1 MIGSC
6 LARTALLGLASPAR
20 AHKPI
25 YSVIL
30 CVLWLDRN
38 VIGILLGC
46 VLGIALYEVKLGL
59 ALAAADEVV
68 HLPDGFG
75 VELVVLLLADDALDL
90 LALDVDFAGRVE
102 ALEAASLV
110 DELRVDEL
118 VDAAQAEGVP
128 AAEERHQHVPVVALV
143 ELAVAA
149 LANHDLR
156 AVVDPLFVFP
166 GVLLD
171 RLRRRLQDLLLD
183 HLHYIAV
190 VLPRLDLALR
200 CDLA

>member
-6 LARTALLGLASPAR
+6 LARTALFGLASPAR

-46 VLGIALYEVKLGL
+46 VLGIALYKVKLGL

-75 VELVVLLLADDALDL
+75 V
-90 LALDVDFAGRVE
+90 
-102 ALEAASLV
+102 
-110 DELRVDEL
+110 
-118 VDAAQAEGVP
+118 
-128 AAEERHQHVPVVALV
+128 
-143 ELAVAA
+143 
-149 LANHDLR
+149 
-156 AVVDPLFVFP
+156 
-166 GVLLD
+166 
-171 RLRRRLQDLLLD
+171 
-183 HLHYIAV
+183 
-190 VLPRLDLALR
+190 
-200 CDLA
+200 